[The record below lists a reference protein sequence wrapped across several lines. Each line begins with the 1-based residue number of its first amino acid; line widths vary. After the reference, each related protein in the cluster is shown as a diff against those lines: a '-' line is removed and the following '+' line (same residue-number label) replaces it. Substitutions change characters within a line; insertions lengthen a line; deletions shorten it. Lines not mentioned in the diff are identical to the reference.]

1 MDPTL
6 ESHLAETY
14 ISPQQLKCIVSI
26 FVNLALVLLPL
37 YAVDYPSDDKSAYLK
52 TIIQWSNRSQQ
63 VINHYITEFTNYEL
77 QSLSGRVSGLQFIEK
92 SKELQIFNVLQI
104 REVAK
109 KTMLIAD
116 HNPNINRE
124 AVLDKGLFTERLCR
138 E

>member
-52 TIIQWSNRSQQ
+52 TII
-63 VINHYITEFTNYEL
+63 
-77 QSLSGRVSGLQFIEK
+77 
-92 SKELQIFNVLQI
+92 
-104 REVAK
+104 
-109 KTMLIAD
+109 
-116 HNPNINRE
+116 
-124 AVLDKGLFTERLCR
+124 
-138 E
+138 